1 MSKKLTSKE
10 EKFALLCVELG
21 NNTEAYK
28 QAYNNPNLSSE
39 LAGTKAYNLLQK
51 DYISNAVEELK
62 QSNREKHAIT
72 REDIINMYLEIVSDS
87 NDTMTLARLEAA
99 SKEEKSRFYRMAAI
113 TTNGDKLRAL
123 ESLRKMLGYDKPEKI
138 EHKVEVEIN
147 VKRNRD

>member
-1 MSKKLTSKE
+1 MSKLTPKQ
-10 EKFALLCVELG
+10 EKFCNLYIETG
-21 NNTEAYK
+21 NASEAYRGSYDCSNTK
-28 QAYNNPNLSSE
+28 DNVVWVKASE
-39 LAGTKAYNLLQK
+39 LLAKGNVLVRV
-51 DYISNAVEELK
+51 NELK
-62 QSNREKHAIT
+62 EATQEKHAIT

>member
-1 MSKKLTSKE
+1 MSKLTPKQ
-10 EKFALLCVELG
+10 EKFCNLYIETG
-21 NNTEAYK
+21 NASEAYRGS
-28 QAYNNPNLSSE
+28 YNVKEDTTDNSIHVSACKLLASPNITLRV
-39 LAGTKAYNLLQK
+39 N
-51 DYISNAVEELK
+51 ELK
-62 QSNREKHAIT
+62 EIVKEKHAIT